1 MSLVAALVLSAC
13 SNGSVATD
21 DSPDVTPTTSTQEA
35 SDTSE
40 AICPPLLTWR
50 FAQQRFLDELSDVT
64 LAELD
69 QPSPGVLQAGLS
81 LGTTLLEASREA
93 LALGCAPELEE
104 RSPERCAQIA
114 QLEAEGPAA
123 ESILE
128 ALVAECA

>member
-1 MSLVAALVLSAC
+1 MSLVATLALSAC
-13 SNGSVATD
+13 SNGPAAVD
-21 DSPDVTPTTSTQEA
+21 DSSDRTAATSGQEA
-35 SDTSE
+35 SGQTE

-50 FAQQRFLDELSDVT
+50 FAQQRFLDQLSDVT

-93 LALGCAPELEE
+93 LAVGCESELEE
-104 RSPERCAQIA
+104 RSPQRCAQIA